1 MSVGDLRVKAGEW
14 QLGSTDEPLPFQ
26 LVGVKNVEVHP
37 SYDANSGSNDMA
49 VIHLSQ
55 RLQFASHIQPIC
67 ISDKDPSPSETCVT
81 TGWGKQALSSKISI
95 QFYSFR
101 MLTKD
106 LFIFS
111 SRRGCH
117 HARDHHNTSVTK

>member
-101 MLTKD
+101 MLT
-106 LFIFS
+106 
-111 SRRGCH
+111 
-117 HARDHHNTSVTK
+117 